1 MYIGRVSGTVVAT
14 IKNELFE
21 GRKLLIVDRLNLHGQ
36 PTAKY
41 DIAVD
46 VVQAGVGDLVLVLDE
61 GNSAR
66 QIMGREPDGAIRAVI
81 VGIVD
86 EVDFEGSPFNVRGSS
101 ATVEHRT
108 SNRAHRQP

>member
-1 MYIGRVSGTVVAT
+1 MYVGRVSGTVVAT
-14 IKNELFE
+14 IKNELFQ
-21 GRKLLIVDRLNLHGQ
+21 GRKLLVVDKLDLAGR

-46 VVQAGVGDLVLVLDE
+46 MVQAGVGDLVLVLDE

-66 QIMGREPDGAIRAVI
+66 QIVGREPNGPIRAVI

-86 EVDFEGSPFNVRGSS
+86 EINV
-101 ATVEHRT
+101 EE
-108 SNRAHRQP
+108 QPA

>member
-14 IKNELFE
+14 IKNELYHA
-21 GRKLLIVDRLNLHGQ
+21 RKLLVVDRLDLGGQ
-36 PTAKY
+36 PTFKY

-46 VVQAGVGDLVLVLDE
+46 MVQAGIGDTVLVLDE

-66 QIMGREPDGAIRAVI
+66 QVVGREPDGAIRAVI

-86 EVDFEGSPFNVRGSS
+86 EVELTG
-101 ATVEHRT
+101 
-108 SNRAHRQP
+108 

>member
-21 GRKLLIVDRLNLHGQ
+21 GRKLLVVDRLDLDGA

-46 VVQAGVGDLVLVLDE
+46 RVQAGVGDRVLVLDE

-66 QIMGREPDGAIRAVI
+66 QIVDREPLGAIRAVI

-86 EVDFEGSPFNVRGSS
+86 EIEIG
-101 ATVEHRT
+101 E
-108 SNRAHRQP
+108 

>member
-14 IKNELFE
+14 IKIPLFE
-21 GRKLLIVDRLNLHGQ
+21 GRKLLIVDRLDPAGGA
-36 PTAKY
+36 TERY

-46 VVQAGVGDLVLVLDE
+46 VVQAGVGDTVLVLDE

-66 QIMGREPDGAIRAVI
+66 QIIGSENGAIRAVI

-86 EVDFEGSPFNVRGSS
+86 QVDI
-101 ATVEHRT
+101 RT
-108 SNRAHRQP
+108 

>member
-21 GRKLLIVDRLNLHGQ
+21 GRKLLVVDKLDLEGC

-46 VVQAGVGDLVLVLDE
+46 MVQAGVGDRVLVLDE

-66 QIMGREPDGAIRAVI
+66 QVVDREPDGAIRAVI

-86 EVDFEGSPFNVRGSS
+86 DVTVPSSPAELAGVDLP
-101 ATVEHRT
+101 
-108 SNRAHRQP
+108 RAGRM

>member
-21 GRKLLIVDRLNLHGQ
+21 GRKLLVVDKLDLWGQ
-36 PTAKY
+36 TTSKY

-66 QIMGREPDGAIRAVI
+66 QLLDREPLGAIRAVI

-86 EVDFEGSPFNVRGSS
+86 GLSVPETGLEVRGFDLVVEP
-101 ATVEHRT
+101 ATRRLT
-108 SNRAHRQP
+108 

>member
-1 MYIGRVSGTVVAT
+1 MYIGRVSGNVVAT

-21 GRKLLIVDRLNLHGQ
+21 SRKLLVVDKLDLEGQ
-36 PTAKY
+36 TTARY

-46 VVQAGVGDLVLVLDE
+46 MVQAGVGDLVLVLDE

-66 QIMGREPDGAIRAVI
+66 QIVDREPLGAIRAVV

-86 EVDFEGSPFNVRGSS
+86 ELNIVDQVDSVI
-101 ATVEHRT
+101 
-108 SNRAHRQP
+108 

>member
-14 IKNELFE
+14 IKNELSE
-21 GRKLLIVDRLNLHGQ
+21 ARKLLVVDQLDLAGQ
-36 PTAKY
+36 PTSKY

-46 VVQAGVGDLVLVLDE
+46 MVQAGVGDLVLVLDE

-66 QIMGREPDGAIRAVI
+66 QIVDREPLGAIRAVI

-86 EVDFEGSPFNVRGSS
+86 QV
-101 ATVEHRT
+101 TVEDSAFDVEALR
-108 SNRAHRQP
+108 SLPRRFAAEPSG

>member
-1 MYIGRVSGTVVAT
+1 MYVGRVRGTVVAT
-14 IKNELFE
+14 IKNELYE
-21 GRKLLIVDRLNLHGQ
+21 GRKLLVVDKLDLEGRT
-36 PTAKY
+36 TAKY

-66 QIMGREPDGAIRAVI
+66 QIVDREPNGAIRAVI

-86 EVDFEGSPFNVRGSS
+86 LVDLPHSTLEIR
-101 ATVEHRT
+101 
-108 SNRAHRQP
+108 

>member
-21 GRKLLIVDRLNLHGQ
+21 GRKLLVVDRLDLRGQ
-36 PTAKY
+36 PTEKY

-46 VVQAGVGDLVLVLDE
+46 MVQAGVGDRVLVLDE

-66 QIMGREPDGAIRAVI
+66 QVVDREPNGAIRAVI

-86 EVDFEGSPFNVRGSS
+86 DVLVPDS
-101 ATVEHRT
+101 A
-108 SNRAHRQP
+108 

>member
-21 GRKLLIVDRLNLHGQ
+21 GRKLLVVDKLDLAGQ
-36 PTAKY
+36 PTSKY

-46 VVQAGVGDLVLVLDE
+46 MVQAGVGDLVLVLDE

-66 QIMGREPDGAIRAVI
+66 QIVDREPLGAIRAVI
-81 VGIVD
+81 VGIIDQVD
-86 EVDFEGSPFNVRGSS
+86 LEGALPDV
-101 ATVEHRT
+101 
-108 SNRAHRQP
+108 

>member
-21 GRKLLIVDRLNLHGQ
+21 GRKLLVVDKLDLQGQ

-46 VVQAGVGDLVLVLDE
+46 TVQAGVDDLVLVLDE

-66 QIMGREPDGAIRAVI
+66 QILDREPLGAIRAVI
-81 VGIVD
+81 IGIIDDVD
-86 EVDFEGSPFNVRGSS
+86 IPGSS
-101 ATVEHRT
+101 PGTLSSS
-108 SNRAHRQP
+108 SNLEQGPT

>member
-21 GRKLLIVDRLNLHGQ
+21 GRKLLVVDKLDLAGQ
-36 PTAKY
+36 PTSKY

-46 VVQAGVGDLVLVLDE
+46 MVQAGVGDLVLVLDE

-66 QIMGREPDGAIRAVI
+66 QIVDREPLGAIRAVI
-81 VGIVD
+81 VGIIDQVD
-86 EVDFEGSPFNVRGSS
+86 LEGAPPDV
-101 ATVEHRT
+101 
-108 SNRAHRQP
+108 

>member
-21 GRKLLIVDRLNLHGQ
+21 GRKLLMVDKLDLAGK

-46 VVQAGVGDLVLVLDE
+46 MVQAGVGDLVLVLDE

-66 QIMGREPDGAIRAVI
+66 QIVDREPLGAIRAVI

-86 EVDFEGSPFNVRGSS
+86 IVDVAEGVP
-101 ATVEHRT
+101 AQ
-108 SNRAHRQP
+108 A

>member
-21 GRKLLIVDRLNLHGQ
+21 SRKLLVVDRLDLDGK
-36 PTAKY
+36 PTPKY

-46 VVQAGVGDLVLVLDE
+46 MVQAGVGDVVLVLDE

-66 QIMGREPDGAIRAVI
+66 QIVDREPLGAIRAVV
-81 VGIVD
+81 VGILD
-86 EVDFEGSPFNVRGSS
+86 EVIVEG
-101 ATVEHRT
+101 
-108 SNRAHRQP
+108 RALDIEALRIHPGRWISRANGD

>member
-1 MYIGRVSGTVVAT
+1 MYIGRISGTVVAT

-21 GRKLLIVDRLNLHGQ
+21 NRKLLVVDRLDLDGQ
-36 PTAKY
+36 ATPKY

-46 VVQAGVGDLVLVLDE
+46 MVQAGVGDVVLVLDE

-66 QIMGREPDGAIRAVI
+66 QIVDREPLGAIRAVV

-86 EVDFEGSPFNVRGSS
+86 ELIIENAALDLEALRIYPTRW
-101 ATVEHRT
+101 T
-108 SNRAHRQP
+108 SKPDAEP

>member
-14 IKNELFE
+14 IKNELYHA
-21 GRKLLIVDRLNLHGQ
+21 RKLLVVDRLDLAGR

-46 VVQAGVGDLVLVLDE
+46 MVQAGVGDTVLVLDE

-66 QIMGREPDGAIRAVI
+66 QVVDREPDGAIRAVI

-86 EVDFEGSPFNVRGSS
+86 EVDLAG
-101 ATVEHRT
+101 
-108 SNRAHRQP
+108 

>member
-21 GRKLLIVDRLNLHGQ
+21 GHKLLLVDKLNLAGE
-36 PTAKY
+36 PTPKY

-46 VVQAGVGDLVLVLDE
+46 MVQAGVGDLVLVLDE

-66 QIMGREPDGAIRAVI
+66 QILDREPLGAIRAVI

-86 EVDFEGSPFNVRGSS
+86 EVTVPGSGIEV
-101 ATVEHRT
+101 
-108 SNRAHRQP
+108 

>member
-1 MYIGRVSGTVVAT
+1 MYVGRVSGTVVAT

-21 GRKLLIVDRLNLHGQ
+21 GRKLLLVDRLDLDGE

-46 VVQAGVGDLVLVLDE
+46 MVQAGVGDRVLVLDE

-66 QIMGREPDGAIRAVI
+66 QVVGREPNGAIRAVI

-86 EVDFEGSPFNVRGSS
+86 EVTIEDRVEGER
-101 ATVEHRT
+101 
-108 SNRAHRQP
+108 